1 MKLGTLAASTLLG
14 VAFFA
19 SPSFA
24 QGDKPIV
31 GETSRMSQ
39 VTESAS
45 VSRMQASGRTPTLHN
60 SRPAAGMLPLEPN
73 GPLRPVSGAVSNAPA
88 VSGDIQNALRRN

>member
-1 MKLGTLAASTLLG
+1 MKLGILAASTFLG
-14 VAFFA
+14 VASLTSIA
-19 SPSFA
+19 FA
-24 QGDKPIV
+24 QADRPMA

-45 VSRMQASGRTPTLHN
+45 VSRMQTSGRTPTLHN